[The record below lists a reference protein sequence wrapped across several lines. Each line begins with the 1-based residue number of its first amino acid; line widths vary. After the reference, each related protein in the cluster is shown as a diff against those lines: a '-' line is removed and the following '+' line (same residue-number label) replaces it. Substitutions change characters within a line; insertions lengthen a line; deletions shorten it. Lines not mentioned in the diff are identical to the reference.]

1 MSEDTLVNNY
11 FNDFPI
17 DFFTFKEEDFNNT
30 LSSEVFTFEKQ
41 PLEIQDGFIGNSL
54 YDKINFSEKE
64 TTVVNCAVGQGKT
77 SAILHSIKEYL
88 NTEDSIN
95 TYFIIAVP
103 LVSLITQ
110 YKRDLLELGF
120 EENQIYS
127 YENISDNI
135 PGSGE
140 DYININ
146 CKIHLVTV
154 NTLLGNAGDH
164 AILQSDRKYNYIK
177 AFSHELSSTGKQ
189 LIIIYDEIH
198 EAIRNFT
205 PTGIAYLSHFSSVIN
220 KNILLSATYNIQ
232 SIPVIKQLANQTDKK
247 IRVLESERIVVRE
260 QSQLFLHYH
269 NQYGVKN
276 HKVITE
282 IIRDLVTRNKDIDIL
297 CYSKK
302 LCKALLNT
310 GKEPG
315 RMLSQKFGTLRDCTS
330 LNDGNQG
337 DNDGDLNSNRFD
349 NNFCNIGTNFK
360 SGVSITKINH
370 AFVVVLP
377 PASARGTYANYSS
390 IYSEG
395 INAVIQAVAR
405 QRTTGEIHIILP
417 RPIIMDYGSLP
428 ADMNTVQ
435 KEKFIQA
442 FNEICIPV
450 STISSTNNVRILP
463 TKYIS
468 FSEHIEVGK
477 RWWENQQERFRIP
490 LLLKPDLKLPDFD
503 SFILT
508 YGEKCTSRENF
519 LGRDLP
525 SFVTYAAFTNQ
536 FFNTKLHSYNAP
548 SDVNSDNIEE
558 VLTEKYSDI
567 EEDINVSSKFYL
579 LESSLDLSRADDSL
593 KRSLRQQTLNFVLD
607 NETNISTITSED
619 IKSSIRFINSYFNNF
634 QNESPNE
641 LETQII
647 YYRNL
652 IEDNTIIRNNISYY
666 KPYEISRI
674 FSDQASRIKTIIE
687 NLKGIYPLG
696 EDFANFFDSYDTL
709 SDEVIE
715 NRFYEF
721 IIKTKCKTERQQLMI
736 NGVRKNYHKLIRI
749 F

>member
-1 MSEDTLVNNY
+1 MSEDRLVNNY

-17 DFFTFKEEDFNNT
+17 DFFTFKEEDFNNS
-30 LSSEVFTFEKQ
+30 LSSDVFTFEKQ

-54 YDKINFSEKE
+54 YNKINFSEKE

-103 LVSLITQ
+103 LVSLVTQ

-127 YENISDNI
+127 YESISDNI
-135 PGSGE
+135 PESGE
-140 DYININ
+140 DYIDVN

-154 NTLLGNAGDH
+154 NTLLGNAGEH
-164 AILQSDRKYNYIK
+164 AILQSPRKYNYIK

-205 PTGIAYLSHFSSVIN
+205 PTGIAYLSHFSGVIS

-232 SIPVIKQLANQTDKK
+232 SIPVIKLLANQTDYK
-247 IRVLESERIVVRE
+247 IRVLESERKVVRE

-276 HKVITE
+276 HKAITE
-282 IIRDLVTRNKDIDIL
+282 IIRSLVTRNKNIDVL

-310 GKEPG
+310 DKEPG
-315 RMLSQKFGTLRDCTS
+315 RMLSEKFGTLRDCTS
-330 LNDGNQG
+330 SIEGNQG
-337 DNDGDLNSNRFD
+337 DNDENLNRNRFD
-349 NNFCNIGTNFK
+349 NSFCNIGTNFK
-360 SGVSITKINH
+360 SGVNITKTNH

-395 INAVIQAVAR
+395 INAVIQAIAR

-417 RPIIMDYGSLP
+417 RPIMMDYESLP
-428 ADMNTVQ
+428 TDMNTVQ
-435 KEKFIQA
+435 KEKFIQT
-442 FNEICIPV
+442 FNKICIPV
-450 STISSTNNVRILP
+450 STVPSTNNVRILP

-477 RWWENQQERFRIP
+477 RWWKNQQERFRIP

-508 YGEKCTSRENF
+508 YGEKCTSRESF
-519 LGRDLP
+519 LGRDLS

-536 FFNTKLHSYNAP
+536 FFNTKLHSYYAP
-548 SDVNSDNIEE
+548 SDVNYDNIEE
-558 VLTEKYSDI
+558 ILTETYSDI
-567 EEDINVSSKFYL
+567 EEDENISSKFYL

-619 IKSSIRFINSYFNNF
+619 IKPAIRFIISYFNNF
-634 QNESPNE
+634 LNESPNE

-647 YYRNL
+647 HFRSLVDHN
-652 IEDNTIIRNNISYY
+652 IIIRTNTSYY
-666 KPYEISRI
+666 KPYDMSQI
-674 FSDQASRIKTIIE
+674 FSGQASSIKNIIE
-687 NLKGIYPLG
+687 QLKGIYPLG
-696 EDFANFFDSYDTL
+696 EDFANFFDSYNTL
-709 SDEVIE
+709 SDEALE
-715 NRFYEF
+715 DRFYEF
-721 IIKTKCKTERQQLMI
+721 IIKTKCKAESHQLMI
-736 NGVRKNYHKLIRI
+736 NGIRKNHHKVIRI